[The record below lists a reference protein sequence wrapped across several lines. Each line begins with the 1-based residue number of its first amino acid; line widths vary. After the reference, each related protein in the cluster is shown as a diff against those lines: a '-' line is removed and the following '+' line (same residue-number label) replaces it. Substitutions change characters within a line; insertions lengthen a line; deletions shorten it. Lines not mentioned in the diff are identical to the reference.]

1 MIWGMVCK
9 PSMRSFLIAEKV
21 YPMLEGEVMLEKKI
35 AVHMSRQGYPIK
47 EIGEKADRILIVGG
61 DGTILM
67 VMRYTTKP
75 VFTINT
81 GAVGFLAEVEEDEAM
96 EGVKK
101 MLDGRYFVDE
111 RMRIKAV
118 LNGERLPDA
127 TNEVVIHVSNV
138 GKILSMGLLV
148 DGVVTEEIDGDGII
162 IATPTGSTSYSFSVG
177 GPIVDPY
184 IDAFVVAPIAPF
196 RHIASP
202 LVIPAGKELRVKI
215 RGEKSAKVVID
226 GIRAGVLS
234 SKDEL
239 VLTISDQ
246 KSSFI
251 RLEDNFYGR
260 VYNMLS
266 FRVKRTKNGEDM
278 GD

>member
-9 PSMRSFLIAEKV
+9 PSKRSFLIAEKV
-21 YPMLEGEVMLEKKI
+21 YPMLGEVMLEKKI
-35 AVHMSRQGYPIK
+35 AAHMSKQGHSIK
-47 EIGEKADRILIVGG
+47 EIGEKADRIFVVGG

-75 VFTINT
+75 VFTVNT
-81 GAVGFLAEVEEDEAM
+81 GAVGFLTEVEEEEAM

-101 MLDGRYFVDE
+101 ILDGHYFVDE
-111 RMRIKAV
+111 RMRIKSM

-138 GKILSMGLLV
+138 GKILSMELSI

-162 IATPTGSTSYSFSVG
+162 ISTPTGSTSYSFSVG
-177 GPIVDPY
+177 GPIVDPS
-184 IDAFVVAPIAPF
+184 ISAFVVAPVAPF
-196 RHIASP
+196 RHISSP
-202 LVIPAGKELRVKI
+202 LVIPADKKLRVKI
-215 RGEKSAKVVID
+215 KGEKSAKVVID
-226 GIRAGVLS
+226 GIRAGVVSKKDDLIISLS
-234 SKDEL
+234 DR
-239 VLTISDQ
+239 

-251 RLEDNFYGR
+251 RLENNFYGR
-260 VYNMLS
+260 VYDMLS
-266 FRVKRTKNGEDM
+266 FRVKRVENGKDK